1 MFVKK
6 GVLAVELPLNMVN
19 PEENIDKYL
28 KNPIYK
34 LKKEKTL
41 KCSVKH
47 YNITRWKRKSIFNFN
62 FQITIKNDKILKRS
76 PKSI

>member
-47 YNITRWKRKSIFNFN
+47 YNITRWKRKSIFNF
-62 FQITIKNDKILKRS
+62 KKK
-76 PKSI
+76 